1 MAAAGGRAPEFPMTF
16 MATGSPVHL
25 SLTPT
30 GAPVPAAGRPASP
43 GADAAV
49 GGVAVAGG
57 PAARVR
63 GARRPAGPIDADAQD
78 VAGVVHQLTRIVDE
92 SKRSGSRIGYFAC
105 LYRQVTVEIA
115 EGIKNGAFQ
124 DGPRMSRFDAAF
136 GNRYLKALRAW
147 RKEQQGRP
155 QPDTELGKSWRL
167 AFRAA
172 EQGDPVIAQHLVLG
186 VNAHINMDLAVAAAL
201 TQRGRPIA
209 ELKEDFDRINRILTG
224 VLGVL
229 QDALGELSPLFGG
242 FDLALGRLDEE
253 LFGFSVVQARA
264 AAWEAALLLDRQPDE
279 TWDVTERMLDRNAAV
294 LARLVLNP
302 PWPAQ
307 QALRVI
313 RHTERAPVR
322 RVIEHLDAATG
333 R

>member
-1 MAAAGGRAPEFPMTF
+1 MTF

-30 GAPVPAAGRPASP
+30 GAPVPAAGRPAGTGRP
-43 GADAAV
+43 ANRDVAEAIGGAP
-49 GGVAVAGG
+49 VADG
-57 PAARVR
+57 PAAPVR
-63 GARRPAGPIDADAQD
+63 GAGDPGEPIDADAQD
-78 VAGVVHQLTRIVDE
+78 VAGVVHQLTRIVEE

-105 LYRQVTVEIA
+105 LYRQVTVQIA
-115 EGIKNGAFQ
+115 QGIEDGAFQ

-264 AAWEAALLLDRQPDE
+264 AAWEAALLLDRQPEE